1 MDSVRNPFAPGAGTP
16 PPELAGRADV
26 LESTQTALLRL
37 AAGKSI
43 QPPILVGLR
52 GVGKTVLLVKMQQIA
67 DTEGFVVVSIEA
79 CEGRSFAE
87 LLAPGL
93 RTALLS
99 LSMVEA
105 AKEKAKRGLG
115 VLKSFMSGFNLAY
128 AGVELNYTPTVGV
141 ADSGSLEAD
150 LPELLVELGEAAA
163 AAHRPVVIFVD
174 ELQVL
179 KPIEFSALIM
189 AIHKINQKQL
199 PLAFIGA
206 GLPQVLA
213 LAGNSKSY
221 SERLFVFPEIGAL
234 SEEDAVAAI
243 VNPALSEDVKFEPEA
258 VSEILRV
265 TERYPYFLQQW
276 AHDSWNIAQGETI
289 TWSDVLDAFD
299 TSTAALD
306 RSFFRVRYDRCRPA
320 EQGYM
325 RALAELGPGIRRSSD
340 LAYLLGKKV
349 DAIVPTRASLI
360 KKGMIYAPSVGEV
373 CFTVPM
379 FDAFMKRAIP
389 DFAGAT

>member
-26 LESTQTALLRL
+26 LGQTHTALLRL
-37 AAGKSI
+37 ASGRSI

-52 GVGKTVLLVKMQQIA
+52 GVGKTVLLVQMQDMAAAENFI
-67 DTEGFVVVSIEA
+67 VVSIEA
-79 CEGRSFAE
+79 CERSSLPE

-93 RTALLS
+93 RKALLS
-99 LSMVEA
+99 LSIIDA
-105 AKEKAKRGLG
+105 AKDKAKRALG
-115 VLKSFMSGFNLAY
+115 VLKSFAAGFNIAY
-128 AGVELNYTPTVGV
+128 AGVELTYTPTVGV
-141 ADSGSLEAD
+141 ADSGNLEAD
-150 LPELLVELGEAAA
+150 LPELLVELAESAAA
-163 AAHRPVVIFVD
+163 AGRCVVIFVD

-179 KPIEFSALIM
+179 KPAEFSALIM

-206 GLPQVLA
+206 GLPQVLG

-221 SERLFVFPEIGAL
+221 AERLFLFPEIGAL

-243 VNPALSEDVKFEPEA
+243 VNPAKSEGVEFEPDA

-276 AHDSWNIAQGETI
+276 AHDSWNIAQGEKI
-289 TWSDVLDAFD
+289 TWSDVLDASD
-299 TSTAALD
+299 ISTAALD
-306 RSFFRVRYDRCRPA
+306 QNFFRVRYDRCRPA
-320 EQGYM
+320 EKGYM
-325 RALAELGPGIRRSSD
+325 RALAELGAGPRRGAD
-340 LAYLLGKKV
+340 VADVLGKKV
-349 DAIVPTRASLI
+349 EAIAQTRASLI
-360 KKGMIYAPSVGEV
+360 KKGMIFAPSLGDV

-379 FDAFMKRAIP
+379 FDAYMKRVIP
-389 DFAGAT
+389 ELPGHA

>member
-1 MDSVRNPFAPGAGTP
+1 M
-16 PPELAGRADV
+16 
-26 LESTQTALLRL
+26 LEQTQTALRRL
-37 AAGKSI
+37 AGGKSI

-52 GVGKTVLLVKMQQIA
+52 GVGKTVLLVTMQEMAQA
-67 DTEGFVVVSIEA
+67 EGFIVVAIEA

-87 LLAPGL
+87 LIAPGL
-93 RTALLS
+93 RAALQS
-99 LSMVEA
+99 LSMIEA
-105 AKEKAKRGLG
+105 AKEKAKRALG

-128 AGVELNYTPTVGV
+128 AGVELSFTPTVGV

-150 LPELLVELGEAAA
+150 LPELLVELGDAAA
-163 AAHRPVVIFVD
+163 AANRPVVIFVD

-206 GLPQVLA
+206 GLPQVLG

-234 SEEDAVAAI
+234 READALAAI
-243 VNPALSEDVKFEPEA
+243 VNPAAVEKVEFEA
-258 VSEILRV
+258 DAISEILRV

-276 AHDSWNIAQGETI
+276 AHDSWNIAQGEKI
-289 TWSDVLDAFD
+289 TWSDVLDAYD
-299 TSTAALD
+299 ISTAALD

-325 RALAELGPGIRRSSD
+325 RALAELGAGVRRSVD
-340 LAYLLGKKV
+340 LAELLGKKV
-349 DAIVPTRASLI
+349 DAIAPTRASLI
-360 KKGMIYAPSVGEV
+360 KKGMIFAPSIGEV

-379 FDAFMKRAIP
+379 FDAFMKRVLPSFPPSA
-389 DFAGAT
+389 